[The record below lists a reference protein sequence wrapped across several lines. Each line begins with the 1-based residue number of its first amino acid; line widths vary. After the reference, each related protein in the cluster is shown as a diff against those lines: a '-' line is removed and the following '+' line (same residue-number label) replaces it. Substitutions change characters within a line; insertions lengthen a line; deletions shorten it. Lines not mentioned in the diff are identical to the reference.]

1 MCAGT
6 IENRGTCYRTSR
18 NGDAMKRQLL
28 HTPEGVRDIYN
39 DECEKKLILQDELLK
54 VQKQYGYHPI
64 QTPTFEF
71 FDTFGREIGTTPSKD
86 LYKFFDREGNTLVLR
101 PDITPS
107 IARCAAM
114 YFGEENMP
122 IRLCYM
128 GNTFL
133 NNNSYQGR
141 LKEST
146 QLGVEFIGENSVDA
160 DGEIIALVVNNLKAA
175 GLEQFQI
182 SIGHADLFRQLM
194 KAADFDAEAEETL
207 RDLILNKNFFGVD
220 EFLERHQVTDD
231 LRSLFSMLGKMYA
244 SPKEWAGMKEIA
256 LRFPGVADALSYLQ
270 ELYELLEVYDVTKYV
285 SFELGLIS
293 SYSYYTGILFSGY
306 TFGSGEPIVK
316 GGRYDGLLSYF
327 GKEAPAIGFALM
339 VDQLLLAL
347 ERQKIAISAG
357 QEAEIILYTPQQ
369 RKIAAT
375 TAEELRNAGKI
386 VRLHLMNLDSHSI
399 ADYRQRYQ
407 GQKIIVLEDE

>member
-1 MCAGT
+1 MQ
-6 IENRGTCYRTSR
+6 N
-18 NGDAMKRQLL
+18 KRL

-39 DECEKKLILQDELLK
+39 DECEKKHYILDRMRQ
-54 VQKQYGYHPI
+54 VIQSYGYRFI
-64 QTPTFEF
+64 ETPTFEF
-71 FDTFGREIGTTPSKD
+71 FDIFGQEVGTTPSKD

-101 PDITPS
+101 PDMTPS
-107 IARCAAM
+107 IARAASK
-114 YFGEENMP
+114 YFP
-122 IRLCYM
+122 IETEPVRLCYE
-128 GNTFL
+128 GNVFI

-244 SPKEWAGMKEIA
+244 NPKEWAGMKEIA

-327 GKEAPAIGFALM
+327 GKESPAIGFALM

>member
-1 MCAGT
+1 MQ
-6 IENRGTCYRTSR
+6 N
-18 NGDAMKRQLL
+18 KRL

-39 DECEKKLILQDELLK
+39 DECEKKHYILDRMRQ
-54 VQKQYGYHPI
+54 VIQSYGYRFI
-64 QTPTFEF
+64 ETPTFEF
-71 FDTFGREIGTTPSKD
+71 FDIFGQEVGTTPSKD

-101 PDITPS
+101 PDMTPS
-107 IARCAAM
+107 IARAASQ
-114 YFGEENMP
+114 YFP
-122 IRLCYM
+122 IETEPVRLCYE
-128 GNTFL
+128 GNVFI

-375 TAEELRNAGKI
+375 TAEEL
-386 VRLHLMNLDSHSI
+386 
-399 ADYRQRYQ
+399 
-407 GQKIIVLEDE
+407 

>member
-1 MCAGT
+1 MQ
-6 IENRGTCYRTSR
+6 N
-18 NGDAMKRQLL
+18 KRL

-39 DECEKKLILQDELLK
+39 DECEKKHYILDRMRQ
-54 VQKQYGYHPI
+54 VIQSYGYRFI
-64 QTPTFEF
+64 ETPTFEF
-71 FDTFGREIGTTPSKD
+71 FDIFGQEVGTTPSKD

-101 PDITPS
+101 PDMTPS
-107 IARCAAM
+107 IASAASK
-114 YFGEENMP
+114 YFP
-122 IRLCYM
+122 IETEPVRLCYE
-128 GNTFL
+128 GNVFI

-386 VRLHLMNLDSHSI
+386 VRLHLMDLDSHSI

>member
-1 MCAGT
+1 MQ
-6 IENRGTCYRTSR
+6 N
-18 NGDAMKRQLL
+18 KRL

-39 DECEKKLILQDELLK
+39 DECEKKHYILDRMRQ
-54 VQKQYGYHPI
+54 VIQSYGYRFI
-64 QTPTFEF
+64 ETPTFEF
-71 FDTFGREIGTTPSKD
+71 FDIFGQEVGTTPSKD

-101 PDITPS
+101 PDMTPS
-107 IARCAAM
+107 IARAASK
-114 YFGEENMP
+114 YFP
-122 IRLCYM
+122 IETEPVRLCYE
-128 GNTFL
+128 GNVFI

-146 QLGVEFIGENSVDA
+146 QLGVELIGENSVDA

>member
-1 MCAGT
+1 MQ
-6 IENRGTCYRTSR
+6 N
-18 NGDAMKRQLL
+18 KRL

-39 DECEKKLILQDELLK
+39 DECEKKHYILDRMRQ
-54 VQKQYGYHPI
+54 VIQYYGYRFI
-64 QTPTFEF
+64 ETPTFEF
-71 FDTFGREIGTTPSKD
+71 FDIFGQEVGTTPSKD

-101 PDITPS
+101 PDMTPS
-107 IARCAAM
+107 IARAASK
-114 YFGEENMP
+114 YFP
-122 IRLCYM
+122 IETEPVRLCYE
-128 GNTFL
+128 GNVFI

-244 SPKEWAGMKEIA
+244 SPKEWAGMNEIA

-386 VRLHLMNLDSHSI
+386 VRLHLMDLDSHSI

>member
-1 MCAGT
+1 MQ
-6 IENRGTCYRTSR
+6 N
-18 NGDAMKRQLL
+18 KRL

-39 DECEKKLILQDELLK
+39 DECEKKHYILDRMRQ
-54 VQKQYGYHPI
+54 VIQSYGYRFI
-64 QTPTFEF
+64 ETPTFEF
-71 FDTFGREIGTTPSKD
+71 FDIFGQEVGTTPSKD

-101 PDITPS
+101 PDMTPS
-107 IARCAAM
+107 IARAASK
-114 YFGEENMP
+114 YFP
-122 IRLCYM
+122 IETEPVRLCYE
-128 GNTFL
+128 GNVFI

-244 SPKEWAGMKEIA
+244 NPKEWAGMKEIA

>member
-1 MCAGT
+1 MQ
-6 IENRGTCYRTSR
+6 N
-18 NGDAMKRQLL
+18 KRL

-39 DECEKKLILQDELLK
+39 DECEKKHYILDRMRQ
-54 VQKQYGYHPI
+54 VIQSYGYRFI
-64 QTPTFEF
+64 ETPTFEF
-71 FDTFGREIGTTPSKD
+71 FDIFGQEVGTTPSKD
-86 LYKFFDREGNTLVLR
+86 LYKFFDREDNTLVLR
-101 PDITPS
+101 PDMTPS
-107 IARCAAM
+107 IARAASK
-114 YFGEENMP
+114 YFP
-122 IRLCYM
+122 IETEPVRLCYE
-128 GNTFL
+128 GNVFI

-146 QLGVEFIGENSVDA
+146 QLGVESIGENSVDA

-244 SPKEWAGMKEIA
+244 SPKEWAGMNEIA

-386 VRLHLMNLDSHSI
+386 VRLHLMDLDSHSI

>member
-1 MCAGT
+1 
-6 IENRGTCYRTSR
+6 
-18 NGDAMKRQLL
+18 
-28 HTPEGVRDIYN
+28 
-39 DECEKKLILQDELLK
+39 
-54 VQKQYGYHPI
+54 
-64 QTPTFEF
+64 
-71 FDTFGREIGTTPSKD
+71 
-86 LYKFFDREGNTLVLR
+86 
-101 PDITPS
+101 
-107 IARCAAM
+107 
-114 YFGEENMP
+114 
-122 IRLCYM
+122 
-128 GNTFL
+128 
-133 NNNSYQGR
+133 
-141 LKEST
+141 
-146 QLGVEFIGENSVDA
+146 
-160 DGEIIALVVNNLKAA
+160 
-175 GLEQFQI
+175 
-182 SIGHADLFRQLM
+182 M

-244 SPKEWAGMKEIA
+244 NPKEWAGMKEIA

-386 VRLHLMNLDSHSI
+386 VRLHLMNLDIHSI

>member
-1 MCAGT
+1 MQ
-6 IENRGTCYRTSR
+6 N
-18 NGDAMKRQLL
+18 KRL

-39 DECEKKLILQDELLK
+39 DECEKKHYILDRMRQ
-54 VQKQYGYHPI
+54 VIQSYGYRFI
-64 QTPTFEF
+64 ETPTFEF
-71 FDTFGREIGTTPSKD
+71 FDIFGQEVGTTPSKD

-101 PDITPS
+101 PDMTPS
-107 IARCAAM
+107 IARAASK
-114 YFGEENMP
+114 YFP
-122 IRLCYM
+122 IETEPVRLCYE
-128 GNTFL
+128 GNVFI

-194 KAADFDAEAEETL
+194 KAADFDAEAEENL

-244 SPKEWAGMKEIA
+244 SPKEWAGMNEIA

-316 GGRYDGLLSYF
+316 GGRYDRLLSYF

>member
-1 MCAGT
+1 MQ
-6 IENRGTCYRTSR
+6 N
-18 NGDAMKRQLL
+18 KRL

-39 DECEKKLILQDELLK
+39 DECEKKHYILDRMRQ
-54 VQKQYGYHPI
+54 VIQSYGYRFI
-64 QTPTFEF
+64 ETPTFEF
-71 FDTFGREIGTTPSKD
+71 FDIFGQEVGTTPSKD

-101 PDITPS
+101 PDMTPS
-107 IARCAAM
+107 IARAASK
-114 YFGEENMP
+114 YFP
-122 IRLCYM
+122 IETEPVRLCYE
-128 GNTFL
+128 GNVFI

-220 EFLERHQVTDD
+220 EFLERHQVTDN

>member
-1 MCAGT
+1 MQ
-6 IENRGTCYRTSR
+6 N
-18 NGDAMKRQLL
+18 KRL

-39 DECEKKLILQDELLK
+39 DECEKKHYILDRMRQ
-54 VQKQYGYHPI
+54 VIQSYGYRFI
-64 QTPTFEF
+64 ETPTFEF
-71 FDTFGREIGTTPSKD
+71 FDIFGQEVGTTPSKD

-101 PDITPS
+101 PDMTPS
-107 IARCAAM
+107 IARAASK
-114 YFGEENMP
+114 YFP
-122 IRLCYM
+122 IETEPVRLCYE
-128 GNTFL
+128 GNVFI

-256 LRFPGVADALSYLQ
+256 LRFPGVADAISYLQ

>member
-1 MCAGT
+1 M
-6 IENRGTCYRTSR
+6 
-18 NGDAMKRQLL
+18 
-28 HTPEGVRDIYN
+28 
-39 DECEKKLILQDELLK
+39 
-54 VQKQYGYHPI
+54 
-64 QTPTFEF
+64 
-71 FDTFGREIGTTPSKD
+71 GTTPSKD
-86 LYKFFDREGNTLVLR
+86 LYKFFDREGNTLILR
-101 PDITPS
+101 PDMTPS
-107 IARCAAM
+107 IARAASK
-114 YFGEENMP
+114 YFP
-122 IRLCYM
+122 IETEPVRLCYE
-128 GNTFL
+128 GNVFI

-244 SPKEWAGMKEIA
+244 NPKEWAGMKEIA

>member
-1 MCAGT
+1 MQ
-6 IENRGTCYRTSR
+6 N
-18 NGDAMKRQLL
+18 KRL

-39 DECEKKLILQDELLK
+39 DECEKKHYILDRMRQ
-54 VQKQYGYHPI
+54 VIQSYGYRFI
-64 QTPTFEF
+64 ETPTFEF
-71 FDTFGREIGTTPSKD
+71 FDIFGQEVGTTPSKD

-101 PDITPS
+101 PDMTPS
-107 IARCAAM
+107 IARAASK
-114 YFGEENMP
+114 YFP
-122 IRLCYM
+122 IETEPVRLCYE
-128 GNTFL
+128 GNVFI

-244 SPKEWAGMKEIA
+244 SPKEWAGMNEIA

-399 ADYRQRYQ
+399 ADYRQWYQ

>member
-1 MCAGT
+1 MQ
-6 IENRGTCYRTSR
+6 N
-18 NGDAMKRQLL
+18 KRL

-39 DECEKKLILQDELLK
+39 DECEKKHYILDRMRQ
-54 VQKQYGYHPI
+54 VIQSYGYRFI
-64 QTPTFEF
+64 ETPTFEF
-71 FDTFGREIGTTPSKD
+71 FDIFGQEVGTTPSKD

-101 PDITPS
+101 PDMTPS
-107 IARCAAM
+107 IARAASK
-114 YFGEENMP
+114 YFP
-122 IRLCYM
+122 IETEPVRLCYE
-128 GNTFL
+128 GNVFI

-220 EFLERHQVTDD
+220 EFLERHQVTED
-231 LRSLFSMLGKMYA
+231 LRSLFTMLGKMYA

-347 ERQKIAISAG
+347 ERQKIAILAG

-386 VRLHLMNLDSHSI
+386 VRLHLMDLGSHSI

>member
-1 MCAGT
+1 M
-6 IENRGTCYRTSR
+6 
-18 NGDAMKRQLL
+18 
-28 HTPEGVRDIYN
+28 
-39 DECEKKLILQDELLK
+39 
-54 VQKQYGYHPI
+54 
-64 QTPTFEF
+64 
-71 FDTFGREIGTTPSKD
+71 
-86 LYKFFDREGNTLVLR
+86 
-101 PDITPS
+101 
-107 IARCAAM
+107 
-114 YFGEENMP
+114 
-122 IRLCYM
+122 
-128 GNTFL
+128 
-133 NNNSYQGR
+133 
-141 LKEST
+141 
-146 QLGVEFIGENSVDA
+146 
-160 DGEIIALVVNNLKAA
+160 
-175 GLEQFQI
+175 
-182 SIGHADLFRQLM
+182 
-194 KAADFDAEAEETL
+194 
-207 RDLILNKNFFGVD
+207 
-220 EFLERHQVTDD
+220 
-231 LRSLFSMLGKMYA
+231 
-244 SPKEWAGMKEIA
+244 
-256 LRFPGVADALSYLQ
+256 
-270 ELYELLEVYDVTKYV
+270 YDVTKYV

-386 VRLHLMNLDSHSI
+386 VRLHLMDLDSHSI

>member
-1 MCAGT
+1 MQ
-6 IENRGTCYRTSR
+6 N
-18 NGDAMKRQLL
+18 KRL

-39 DECEKKLILQDELLK
+39 DECEKKHYILDRMRQ
-54 VQKQYGYHPI
+54 VIQSYGYRFI
-64 QTPTFEF
+64 ETPTFEF
-71 FDTFGREIGTTPSKD
+71 FDIFGQEVGTTPSKY

-101 PDITPS
+101 PDMTPS
-107 IARCAAM
+107 IARAASK
-114 YFGEENMP
+114 YFP
-122 IRLCYM
+122 IETEPVRLCYE
-128 GNTFL
+128 GNVFI

>member
-1 MCAGT
+1 MQ
-6 IENRGTCYRTSR
+6 N
-18 NGDAMKRQLL
+18 KRL

-39 DECEKKLILQDELLK
+39 DECEKKHYILDRMRQ
-54 VQKQYGYHPI
+54 VIQSYGYRFI
-64 QTPTFEF
+64 VTPTFEF
-71 FDTFGREIGTTPSKD
+71 FDIFGQEVGTTPSKD

-101 PDITPS
+101 PDMTPS
-107 IARCAAM
+107 IARAASK
-114 YFGEENMP
+114 YFP
-122 IRLCYM
+122 IETEPVRLCYE
-128 GNTFL
+128 GNVFI

-244 SPKEWAGMKEIA
+244 SPKEWAGMNEIA

-386 VRLHLMNLDSHSI
+386 VRLHLMDLDSHSI

>member
-1 MCAGT
+1 MQ
-6 IENRGTCYRTSR
+6 N
-18 NGDAMKRQLL
+18 KRL

-39 DECEKKLILQDELLK
+39 DECEKKHYILDRMRQ
-54 VQKQYGYHPI
+54 VIQSYGYRFI
-64 QTPTFEF
+64 ETPTFEF
-71 FDTFGREIGTTPSKD
+71 FDIFGQEVGTTPSKD

-101 PDITPS
+101 PDMTPS
-107 IARCAAM
+107 IARAASK
-114 YFGEENMP
+114 YFP
-122 IRLCYM
+122 IETEPVRLCYE
-128 GNTFL
+128 GNVFI

-244 SPKEWAGMKEIA
+244 NPKEWAGMKEIA

-386 VRLHLMNLDSHSI
+386 VRLHLMNLDSYSI

>member
-1 MCAGT
+1 MQ
-6 IENRGTCYRTSR
+6 N
-18 NGDAMKRQLL
+18 KRL

-39 DECEKKLILQDELLK
+39 DECEKKHYILDRMRQ
-54 VQKQYGYHPI
+54 VIQSYGYRFI
-64 QTPTFEF
+64 ETPTFEF
-71 FDTFGREIGTTPSKD
+71 FDIFGQVVGTTPSKD
-86 LYKFFDREGNTLVLR
+86 LYIFFDREGNTLVLR
-101 PDITPS
+101 PDMTPS
-107 IARCAAM
+107 IARAASK
-114 YFGEENMP
+114 YFP
-122 IRLCYM
+122 IETEPVRLCYE
-128 GNTFL
+128 GNVFI

>member
-1 MCAGT
+1 MQ
-6 IENRGTCYRTSR
+6 N
-18 NGDAMKRQLL
+18 KRL

-39 DECEKKLILQDELLK
+39 DECEKKHYILDRMRQ
-54 VQKQYGYHPI
+54 VIQSYGYRFI
-64 QTPTFEF
+64 ETPTFEF
-71 FDTFGREIGTTPSKD
+71 FDILGQEVGTTPSKD

-101 PDITPS
+101 PDMTPS
-107 IARCAAM
+107 IARAASK
-114 YFGEENMP
+114 YFP
-122 IRLCYM
+122 IETEPVRLCYE
-128 GNTFL
+128 GNVFI

>member
-1 MCAGT
+1 MQ
-6 IENRGTCYRTSR
+6 N
-18 NGDAMKRQLL
+18 KRL

-39 DECEKKLILQDELLK
+39 DECEKKHYILDRMRQ
-54 VQKQYGYHPI
+54 VIQYYGYRFI
-64 QTPTFEF
+64 ETPTFEF
-71 FDTFGREIGTTPSKD
+71 FDIFGQEVGTTPSKD

-101 PDITPS
+101 PDMTPS
-107 IARCAAM
+107 IARAASK
-114 YFGEENMP
+114 YFP
-122 IRLCYM
+122 IETEPVRLCYE
-128 GNTFL
+128 GNVFI

-194 KAADFDAEAEETL
+194 KATDFDAEAEETL

-386 VRLHLMNLDSHSI
+386 VRLHLMDLDSHSI

>member
-1 MCAGT
+1 MQ
-6 IENRGTCYRTSR
+6 N
-18 NGDAMKRQLL
+18 KRL

-39 DECEKKLILQDELLK
+39 DECEKKHYILDRMRQ
-54 VQKQYGYHPI
+54 VIQSYGYRFI
-64 QTPTFEF
+64 ETPTFEF
-71 FDTFGREIGTTPSKD
+71 FDIFGQEVGTTPSKD

-101 PDITPS
+101 PDMTPS
-107 IARCAAM
+107 IARAASK
-114 YFGEENMP
+114 YFP
-122 IRLCYM
+122 IETEPVRLCYE
-128 GNTFL
+128 GNVFI

-407 GQKIIVLEDE
+407 GQKIIVFEDE

>member
-1 MCAGT
+1 MQ
-6 IENRGTCYRTSR
+6 N
-18 NGDAMKRQLL
+18 KRL

-39 DECEKKLILQDELLK
+39 DECEKKHYILDRMRQ
-54 VQKQYGYHPI
+54 VIQSYGYRFI
-64 QTPTFEF
+64 ETPTFEF
-71 FDTFGREIGTTPSKD
+71 FDIFGQEVGTTPSKD

-101 PDITPS
+101 PDMTPS
-107 IARCAAM
+107 IARAASK
-114 YFGEENMP
+114 YFP
-122 IRLCYM
+122 IETEPVRLCYE
-128 GNTFL
+128 GNVFI

-220 EFLERHQVTDD
+220 AFLERHQVTDD

-244 SPKEWAGMKEIA
+244 SPKEWAGMNEIA

-386 VRLHLMNLDSHSI
+386 VRLHLMDLDSHSI

>member
-1 MCAGT
+1 MQ
-6 IENRGTCYRTSR
+6 N
-18 NGDAMKRQLL
+18 KRL

-39 DECEKKLILQDELLK
+39 DECEKKHYILDRMRQ
-54 VQKQYGYHPI
+54 VIQSYGYRFI
-64 QTPTFEF
+64 ETPTFEF
-71 FDTFGREIGTTPSKD
+71 FDIFGQEVGTTPSKD

-101 PDITPS
+101 PDMTPS
-107 IARCAAM
+107 IARAASK
-114 YFGEENMP
+114 YFP
-122 IRLCYM
+122 IETEPVRLCYE
-128 GNTFL
+128 GNVFI

-244 SPKEWAGMKEIA
+244 SPKEWAGMNEIA

-375 TAEELRNAGKI
+375 TAEELRNAGKV

>member
-1 MCAGT
+1 MQ
-6 IENRGTCYRTSR
+6 N
-18 NGDAMKRQLL
+18 KRL

-39 DECEKKLILQDELLK
+39 DECEKKHYILDRMRQ
-54 VQKQYGYHPI
+54 VIQSYGYRFI
-64 QTPTFEF
+64 ETPTFEF
-71 FDTFGREIGTTPSKD
+71 FDIFGQEVGTTPSKD

-101 PDITPS
+101 PDMTPS
-107 IARCAAM
+107 IARAASK
-114 YFGEENMP
+114 YFP
-122 IRLCYM
+122 IETEPVRLCYE
-128 GNTFL
+128 GNVFI

-270 ELYELLEVYDVTKYV
+270 ELYELLEVYGVTKYV
-285 SFELGLIS
+285 NFEIGLIS

-386 VRLHLMNLDSHSI
+386 VRLHLMDLDSHSI

>member
-1 MCAGT
+1 MQ
-6 IENRGTCYRTSR
+6 N
-18 NGDAMKRQLL
+18 KRL

-39 DECEKKLILQDELLK
+39 DECEKKHYILDRMRQ
-54 VQKQYGYHPI
+54 VIQYYGYRFI
-64 QTPTFEF
+64 ETPTFEF
-71 FDTFGREIGTTPSKD
+71 FDIFGQEVGTTPSKD

-101 PDITPS
+101 PDMTPS
-107 IARCAAM
+107 IARAASK
-114 YFGEENMP
+114 YFP
-122 IRLCYM
+122 IETEPVRLCYE
-128 GNTFL
+128 GNVFI

-244 SPKEWAGMKEIA
+244 SPKEWAGMNEIA

-347 ERQKIAISAG
+347 ERQKIVISAG

>member
-1 MCAGT
+1 MQ
-6 IENRGTCYRTSR
+6 N
-18 NGDAMKRQLL
+18 KRL

-39 DECEKKLILQDELLK
+39 DECEKKHYILDRMRQ
-54 VQKQYGYHPI
+54 VIQSYGYRFI
-64 QTPTFEF
+64 ETPTFEF
-71 FDTFGREIGTTPSKD
+71 FDIFGQEVGTTPSKD

-101 PDITPS
+101 PDMTPS
-107 IARCAAM
+107 IARAASK
-114 YFGEENMP
+114 YFP
-122 IRLCYM
+122 IETEPVRLCYE
-128 GNTFL
+128 GNVFI

-160 DGEIIALVVNNLKAA
+160 DGEIIALVVNNLKAV

-182 SIGHADLFRQLM
+182 SIGHADLFRQLI
-194 KAADFDAEAEETL
+194 KAADFDAEAEENL

-220 EFLERHQVTDD
+220 EFLDRHQVTND

-244 SPKEWAGMKEIA
+244 SPKEWVGMKEIA

-270 ELYELLEVYDVTKYV
+270 ELYELLEVYDVTKYI

-347 ERQKIAISAG
+347 DRQKIAVSAG
-357 QEAEIILYTPQQ
+357 QKSEIILYTPLQ

-375 TAEELRNAGKI
+375 TAEELRNAGKN
-386 VRLHLMNLDSHSI
+386 VCLHLMDLGSHSI

>member
-1 MCAGT
+1 MQ
-6 IENRGTCYRTSR
+6 N
-18 NGDAMKRQLL
+18 KRL

-39 DECEKKLILQDELLK
+39 DECEKKHYILDRMRQ
-54 VQKQYGYHPI
+54 VIQSYGYRFI
-64 QTPTFEF
+64 ETPTFEF
-71 FDTFGREIGTTPSKD
+71 FDIFGQEVGTTPSKD
-86 LYKFFDREGNTLVLR
+86 LYKFFDCEGNTLVLR
-101 PDITPS
+101 PDMTPS
-107 IARCAAM
+107 IARAASK
-114 YFGEENMP
+114 YFP
-122 IRLCYM
+122 IETEPVRLCYE
-128 GNTFL
+128 GNVFI

-244 SPKEWAGMKEIA
+244 SPKEWAGMNEIA

>member
-1 MCAGT
+1 MQ
-6 IENRGTCYRTSR
+6 N
-18 NGDAMKRQLL
+18 KRL

-39 DECEKKLILQDELLK
+39 DECEKKHYILDRMRQ
-54 VQKQYGYHPI
+54 VIQSYGYRFI
-64 QTPTFEF
+64 ETPTFEF
-71 FDTFGREIGTTPSKD
+71 FDIFGQEVGTTPSKD

-101 PDITPS
+101 PDMTPS
-107 IARCAAM
+107 IARAASK
-114 YFGEENMP
+114 YFP
-122 IRLCYM
+122 IETEPVRLCYE
-128 GNTFL
+128 GNVFI

-244 SPKEWAGMKEIA
+244 SPKEWAGMNEIA

-386 VRLHLMNLDSHSI
+386 VRLHLMDLDSYSI

>member
-1 MCAGT
+1 MQ
-6 IENRGTCYRTSR
+6 N
-18 NGDAMKRQLL
+18 KRL

-39 DECEKKLILQDELLK
+39 DECEKKHYILDRMRQ
-54 VQKQYGYHPI
+54 VIQSYGYRFI
-64 QTPTFEF
+64 ETPTFEF
-71 FDTFGREIGTTPSKD
+71 FDIFGQEVGTTPSKD

-101 PDITPS
+101 PDMTPS
-107 IARCAAM
+107 IARAASK
-114 YFGEENMP
+114 YFP
-122 IRLCYM
+122 IETEPVRRCYE
-128 GNTFL
+128 GNVFI

-386 VRLHLMNLDSHSI
+386 VRLHLMDLDSHSI

>member
-1 MCAGT
+1 MQ
-6 IENRGTCYRTSR
+6 N
-18 NGDAMKRQLL
+18 KRL

-39 DECEKKLILQDELLK
+39 DECEKKHYILDRMRQ
-54 VQKQYGYHPI
+54 VIQSYGYRFI
-64 QTPTFEF
+64 ETPTFEF
-71 FDTFGREIGTTPSKD
+71 FDIFGQEVGTTPSKD

-101 PDITPS
+101 PDMTPS
-107 IARCAAM
+107 IARAASK
-114 YFGEENMP
+114 YFP
-122 IRLCYM
+122 IETEPVRLCYE
-128 GNTFL
+128 GNVFI

-220 EFLERHQVTDD
+220 EFLEHHQVTDD

>member
-1 MCAGT
+1 MQ
-6 IENRGTCYRTSR
+6 N
-18 NGDAMKRQLL
+18 KRL

-39 DECEKKLILQDELLK
+39 DECEKKHYILDRMRQ
-54 VQKQYGYHPI
+54 VIQSYGYRFI
-64 QTPTFEF
+64 ETPTFEF
-71 FDTFGREIGTTPSKD
+71 FDIFGQEVGTTPSKD

-101 PDITPS
+101 PDMTPS
-107 IARCAAM
+107 IARAASK
-114 YFGEENMP
+114 YFP
-122 IRLCYM
+122 IETEPVRLCYE
-128 GNTFL
+128 GNVFI

-244 SPKEWAGMKEIA
+244 SPKEWAGMNEIA

-375 TAEELRNAGKI
+375 TAEELRDAGKI
-386 VRLHLMNLDSHSI
+386 VRLHLMDLDSHSI

>member
-1 MCAGT
+1 MQ
-6 IENRGTCYRTSR
+6 N
-18 NGDAMKRQLL
+18 KRL

-39 DECEKKLILQDELLK
+39 DECEKKHYILDRMRQ
-54 VQKQYGYHPI
+54 VIQSYGYRFI
-64 QTPTFEF
+64 ETPTFEF
-71 FDTFGREIGTTPSKD
+71 FDIFGQEVGTTPSKD

-101 PDITPS
+101 PDMAPS
-107 IARCAAM
+107 IARAASK
-114 YFGEENMP
+114 YFP
-122 IRLCYM
+122 IETEPVRLCYE
-128 GNTFL
+128 GNVFI

>member
-1 MCAGT
+1 MQ
-6 IENRGTCYRTSR
+6 N
-18 NGDAMKRQLL
+18 KRL

-39 DECEKKLILQDELLK
+39 DECEKKHYILDRMRQ
-54 VQKQYGYHPI
+54 VIQSYGYRFI
-64 QTPTFEF
+64 ETPTFEF
-71 FDTFGREIGTTPSKD
+71 FDIFGQEVGTTPSKD

-101 PDITPS
+101 PDMTPS
-107 IARCAAM
+107 IARAASK
-114 YFGEENMP
+114 YFP
-122 IRLCYM
+122 IETEPVRLCYE
-128 GNTFL
+128 GNVFI

-207 RDLILNKNFFGVD
+207 RNLILNKNFFGVD

-244 SPKEWAGMKEIA
+244 SPKEWAGMNEIA

-270 ELYELLEVYDVTKYV
+270 ELYELLEEYDVTKYV

>member
-1 MCAGT
+1 MQ
-6 IENRGTCYRTSR
+6 N
-18 NGDAMKRQLL
+18 KRL

-39 DECEKKLILQDELLK
+39 DECEKKHYILDRMRQ
-54 VQKQYGYHPI
+54 VIQSYGYRFI
-64 QTPTFEF
+64 ETPTFEF
-71 FDTFGREIGTTPSKD
+71 FDIFGQEVGTTPSKD

-101 PDITPS
+101 PDMTPS
-107 IARCAAM
+107 IARAASK
-114 YFGEENMP
+114 YFP
-122 IRLCYM
+122 IETEPVRLCYE
-128 GNTFL
+128 GNVFI

-160 DGEIIALVVNNLKAA
+160 DGEIIALVVNNLKAV

-182 SIGHADLFRQLM
+182 SIGHADLFRQLI
-194 KAADFDAEAEETL
+194 KAADFDAEAEENL

-220 EFLERHQVTDD
+220 EFLDRHQVTND
-231 LRSLFSMLGKMYA
+231 LRRLFSMLGKMYA
-244 SPKEWAGMKEIA
+244 SPKEWVGMKEIA

-270 ELYELLEVYDVTKYV
+270 ELYELLEVYDVTKYI

-347 ERQKIAISAG
+347 DRQKIAVSAG
-357 QEAEIILYTPQQ
+357 QKSEIILYTPLQ

-375 TAEELRNAGKI
+375 TAEELRNAGKN
-386 VRLHLMNLDSHSI
+386 VCLHLMDLGSHSI